1 MTGPIKP
8 DLQKELRHLRQQVST
23 IEAMLAE
30 QDAPGGRRSSEIDL
44 NTVWPSS
51 QPI

>member
-8 DLQKELRHLRQQVST
+8 DLQKELRHLRQQFST
-23 IEAMLAE
+23 SEAMLDE
-30 QDAPGGRRSSEIDL
+30 QDATGGRRNAEIDL